1 MRNLKGFAL
10 IELLLVI
17 VILGV
22 PAAAII
28 QNPHEFFDE
37 FLGREEVL
45 TYTIIDRVT
54 GQVYHTTWYSAN
66 DGTITFDVDGKTIT
80 LSGGWIVERPSS
92 VEKTNEAPS
101 RNPASSK

>member
-1 MRNLKGFAL
+1 MRNLKGFPL
-10 IELLLVI
+10 IELLIVI

-22 PAAAII
+22 LAAAII
-28 QNPHEFFDE
+28 QNPHR
-37 FLGREEVL
+37 FLGREEVI

-54 GQVYHTTWYSAN
+54 GQMYHTTWYSTN